1 MGMTKFFHPTMISEF
16 VWVRHGEDGPDAF
29 GYETLAQVE
38 VKGRW
43 KEMMFMGIYGKM
55 DNCLPFVR

>member
-1 MGMTKFFHPTMISEF
+1 MISEF